1 MDTIAKTVRE
11 IITDDAK
18 VKDEYELK
26 EALILISDALA
37 EINEA
42 RKFTDVLDSIISKI
56 VEDGIGTFDSF
67 SVFNMLK
74 TTNEWNRDTIL
85 ALKHI
90 IWPENRTNETYVAK
104 SRMRFF

>member
-1 MDTIAKTVRE
+1 MDTIAKMVRE

-42 RKFTDVLDSIISKI
+42 CKFTDVLDSIISKI

-67 SVFNMLK
+67 SILNMLK

-90 IWPENRTNETYVAK
+90 IRPENRTNETYVAK

>member
-18 VKDEYELK
+18 VKDEYKLK
-26 EALILISDALA
+26 EALILISDTLA
-37 EINEA
+37 ETNEA

-56 VEDGIGTFDSF
+56 VEDGIGTFDSL

-74 TTNEWNRDTIL
+74 TTNEWNRETIL

>member
-1 MDTIAKTVRE
+1 MDAIARTVRE

-26 EALILISDALA
+26 EALILISGALA
-37 EINEA
+37 ETNEA
-42 RKFTDVLDSIISKI
+42 RKFTDVVDSIISKI
-56 VEDGIGTFDSF
+56 IEDGIGTFDSF

-74 TTNEWNRDTIL
+74 TTNEWNRETIL

>member
-1 MDTIAKTVRE
+1 MDAIARTVRE

-26 EALILISDALA
+26 EALILISGALA
-37 EINEA
+37 ETNEA
-42 RKFTDVLDSIISKI
+42 RKFTDVVDSIISKI
-56 VEDGIGTFDSF
+56 VEDGISTFDSF

-74 TTNEWNRDTIL
+74 TTNEWNRETIL

>member
-1 MDTIAKTVRE
+1 MDAIAKTVRE

-56 VEDGIGTFDSF
+56 VEDGIGTLESL

-74 TTNEWNRDTIL
+74 TTNEWNRETIL
-85 ALKHI
+85 VLKHI